1 MAEPRGLVATLLAV
15 RHTLAAAATNVNQ
28 LAKVANATGEVS
40 PATPQTV
47 AKVAG
52 AAETVA
58 G

>member
-1 MAEPRGLVATLLAV
+1 VAQRRGLVATLLAV
-15 RHTLAAAATNVNQ
+15 RHALAVAATNSNQ
-28 LAKVANATGEVS
+28 LAKAANATGEVS

-47 AKVAG
+47 AKVVG

>member
-1 MAEPRGLVATLLAV
+1 MATLLAV
-15 RHTLAAAATNVNQ
+15 RHALAVAATNSNQ
-28 LAKVANATGEVS
+28 LAKAANATGEVS

-47 AKVAG
+47 AKVVG